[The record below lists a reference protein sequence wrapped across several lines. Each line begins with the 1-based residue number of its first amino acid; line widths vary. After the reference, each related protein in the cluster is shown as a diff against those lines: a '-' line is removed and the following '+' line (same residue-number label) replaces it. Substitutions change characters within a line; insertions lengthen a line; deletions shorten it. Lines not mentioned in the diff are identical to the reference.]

1 MKKTLSLIAIVGSL
15 LTTSAYAKTE
25 GNYAG
30 IDVLRTSAKH
40 KYESN
45 GLTGS
50 KFDDSSIGV
59 GVNYKHAFN
68 FNQVFLAPGVFFDQ
82 LGTKSK
88 DSDGGKV
95 SASYRYGAKL
105 DLGYDITD
113 DFAIY
118 FTNGFSNLLYSVDWN
133 NTGDGKKSASKLGYV
148 YGGGLSYK
156 IAKNLVVNLE
166 YNTQSV
172 DLKTPSTGSKVASSI
187 RVAKVGLS
195 YNF

>member
-1 MKKTLSLIAIVGSL
+1 MKKIIFIAALTLTLA
-15 LTTSAYAKTE
+15 TSSALAKTE
-25 GNYAG
+25 GNYVG

-59 GVNYKHAFN
+59 GVNYKHALN

-113 DFAIY
+113 DFAVY
-118 FTNGFSNLLYSVDWN
+118 FTNGLSNLLYSVDWN
-133 NTGDGKKSASKLGYV
+133 NTGDGKKSGSKLGYV

-156 IAKNLVVNLE
+156 IAKNLVMNLE

-172 DLKTPSTGSKVASSI
+172 DLKTPYNETKVASSI